1 MASDPRLTKPKKSAF
16 QGILMHTDV
25 GEPLALPLPLASV
38 VWGISVIV
46 VTFGPLA
53 SVEPF
58 ALCRGEKTLSP
69 EFVRKR
75 KKPALSIVFDSA
87 PWRAC

>member
-1 MASDPRLTKPKKSAF
+1 MASDPVSQNQKISVPGDSKY
-16 QGILMHTDV
+16 TDV

-75 KKPALSIVFDSA
+75 KKPAPSIIFDST